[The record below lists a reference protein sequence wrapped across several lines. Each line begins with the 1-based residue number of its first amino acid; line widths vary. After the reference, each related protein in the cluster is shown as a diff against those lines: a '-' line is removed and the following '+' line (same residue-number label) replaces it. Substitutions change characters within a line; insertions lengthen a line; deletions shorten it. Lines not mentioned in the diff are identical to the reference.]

1 MESFI
6 SPVVVVIA
14 FIASEVVKRVGF
26 IPKKLT
32 PIVSIVAGAVALPL
46 VAGDFAVINFIY
58 GALNGLVACGG
69 FDLVKGIIKKD
80 SRATELLET
89 AQNIAKGAQGEEPKE
104 EEKKEN

>member
-6 SPVVVVIA
+6 SPVAVAIA
-14 FIASEVVKRVGF
+14 FIASEIVKKIGF

-32 PIVSIVAGAVALPL
+32 PIVSIVVGAIALPII
-46 VAGDFAVINFIY
+46 AGNFTVINLVY

-69 FDLVKGIIKKD
+69 FDLVKGIVKKD

-89 AQNIAKGAQGEEPKE
+89 AQDIAKGVQAEESGE